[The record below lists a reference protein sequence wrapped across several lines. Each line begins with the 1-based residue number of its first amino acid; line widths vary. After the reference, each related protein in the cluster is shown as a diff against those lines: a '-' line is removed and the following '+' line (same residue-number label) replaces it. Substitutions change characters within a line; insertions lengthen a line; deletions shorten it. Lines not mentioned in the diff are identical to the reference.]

1 MSTNK
6 MDGYN
11 VVVKAVG
18 SLPTEQ
24 GLTADTMMIMNE
36 ICNIS

>member
-1 MSTNK
+1 

-11 VVVKAVG
+11 VLVKAVG

-24 GLTADTMMIMNE
+24 RLTADTMIMNE